1 MTAEQPRQIIARLDH
16 LIAQLE
22 GTLPAEEHAAGWTE
36 QSRMAFL
43 AFFERLRQS
52 LEAGASAPRRPS
64 PSIAR
69 EMDHWGITGGRLLE
83 EAAEISLALRRLPG
97 AEAR

>member
-1 MTAEQPRQIIARLDH
+1 MTADERRRIVLQLQR

-22 GTLPAEEHAAGWTE
+22 GPLPVVERAAGWTE
-36 QSRMAFL
+36 QSQKAFL
-43 AFFERLRQS
+43 AAFERLPGE
-52 LEAGASAPRRPS
+52 LEAGAIPPPRP

-83 EAAEISLALRRLPG
+83 ETARLSLALRRLNDPDDH
-97 AEAR
+97 

>member
-1 MTAEQPRQIIARLDH
+1 MTADERRRIVLQLQR

-22 GTLPAEEHAAGWTE
+22 GPLPAAERAAGWTE
-36 QSRMAFL
+36 QSQKAFL
-43 AFFERLRQS
+43 AAFERLRGE
-52 LEAGASAPRRPS
+52 LEAGTIPPPHA

-83 EAAEISLALRRLPG
+83 ETARLSLALRRLNDPDDH
-97 AEAR
+97 